1 LVANDRKGFH
11 CKIVR
16 CMYGKSVIE
25 IMGMIA
31 PLQVET
37 SQILQ
42 LSTSWAPHVRDTM
55 LTAIQVWT
63 RCVATDQ
70 LVIIICMMLLV

>member
-1 LVANDRKGFH
+1 
-11 CKIVR
+11 
-16 CMYGKSVIE
+16 
-25 IMGMIA
+25 MIA

-55 LTAIQVWT
+55 LTAIQVRT
-63 RCVATDQ
+63 IYVATDQ
-70 LVIIICMMLLV
+70 LVIIIRIMLLV